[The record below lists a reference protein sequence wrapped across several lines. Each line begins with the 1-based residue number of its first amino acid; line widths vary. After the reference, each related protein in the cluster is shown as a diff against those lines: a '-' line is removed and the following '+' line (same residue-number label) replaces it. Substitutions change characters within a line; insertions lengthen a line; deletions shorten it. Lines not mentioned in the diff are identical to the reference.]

1 MIASAFRAATST
13 CTCTDV
19 RAGVCSGAA
28 HFYPDLNEVAVDW
41 RSTAPSL
48 QRRLALYQYMYT
60 CMDPAHC
67 LHTCANL
74 VTISGCFSPD
84 DGACAA
90 GGGDRDAAHGAEHQ
104 GAPGVGAEAA
114 PRRHRRHRDDCRLLP
129 RAPVYQRER
138 HVSRRRRCARQPDVI
153 DVASV

>member
-1 MIASAFRAATST
+1 MIASAFRAATCT